1 MAESGEL
8 RDSPS
13 TGGRRPGATG
23 SRDEPTSEHIDLDLP
38 ADPTV
43 LSLVRLTVGVVAS
56 RADLDLEAVDDLRLA
71 VEELFLSLWRMTPA
85 KPSRLL
91 FRFSWDDTSVEV
103 VCTFVPGASTPT
115 GDAGR
120 AGEQSD
126 SAESGGVPAPW
137 LPAELSQQILD
148 ALVDEH
154 GIDGDGD
161 GARGWLRKR
170 RSASS
175 A

>member
-13 TGGRRPGATG
+13 TGRRHGAIG
-23 SRDEPTSEHIDLDLP
+23 SGEESPSEHIDLDLP
-38 ADPTV
+38 ADPSV

-56 RADLDLEAVDDLRLA
+56 RADLDLEVVDDLRLA
-71 VEELFLSLWRMTPA
+71 VEELFLSLWRTTPA

-91 FRFSWDDTSVEV
+91 FRFSWDDRCVEV
-103 VCTFVPGASTPT
+103 LCTFVPGPSRPT
-115 GDAGR
+115 GAAGR
-120 AGEQSD
+120 
-126 SAESGGVPAPW
+126 SGGESDDPESDAAPAAW

-154 GIDGDGD
+154 GVDGDGED
-161 GARGWLRKR
+161 LRGWVRKR

>member
-13 TGGRRPGATG
+13 TGRRQGATG
-23 SRDEPTSEHIDLDLP
+23 SGDEQPSEHIDLDLP
-38 ADPTV
+38 ADPSV

-56 RADLDLEAVDDLRLA
+56 RADLDIEAVDDLRLA

-85 KPSRLL
+85 KPSRLR
-91 FRFSWDDTSVEV
+91 FRFSWDDRYVEV
-103 VCTFVPGASTPT
+103 VCTFVPGRSTPN
-115 GDAGR
+115 GDAGSW
-120 AGEQSD
+120 GEERD
-126 SAESGGVPAPW
+126 TAAHEGEPPVW

-154 GIDGDGD
+154 GVDGEGEDV
-161 GARGWLRKR
+161 RGWVRKR
-170 RSASS
+170 RTASS